1 MHVHTQDH
9 QPEHYGNLF
18 IIGITLNIGYVAIE
32 AFYGW
37 HIQSL
42 ALLADAGHN
51 LGDVAGLVLAW
62 LSMLAARLNAN
73 DRHTYGWKKGTIIA
87 SFLNASLLLIAMGA
101 LAWEAIG
108 RFDQITVTEGSTI
121 MWVAGVGVVINGVT
135 AWLFFSGSQ
144 TDLNIRGAFLH
155 MAADALVSLGVVI
168 SGALY
173 LQWQWNWLDPMVSLI
188 IVVVVVI
195 STWSLFYKSLHLLFD
210 GVPDNIDATA
220 VKQLLGDIPNVIS
233 VHDLHIW
240 AMSTTQNALSVHV
253 VIADGEL
260 DRDHLLEQISK
271 QLHQQENLNHITVQV
286 ESEDAAENCLLMH
299 CIKPEPA
306 D

>member
-1 MHVHTQDH
+1 MHFHSHDH
-9 QPEHYGNLF
+9 APKQYGILF
-18 IIGITLNIGYVAIE
+18 AIGIALNVGYIVIE

-62 LSMLAARLNAN
+62 LSILAARLIAD

-108 RFDQITVTEGSTI
+108 RFDQITTTEGVTI

-135 AWLFFSGSQ
+135 AWLFYSGSQ

-173 LQWQWNWLDPMVSLI
+173 LQWQWNWLDPVVSLI

-220 VKQLLGDIPNVIS
+220 VKQLLADIPNVTS

-240 AMSTTQNALSVHV
+240 AISTTQNALSAHV

-271 QLHQQENLNHITVQV
+271 QLQQQENLNHITVQV

-299 CIKPEPA
+299 CIKPA
-306 D
+306 N

>member
-1 MHVHTQDH
+1 MNTHVHDH
-9 QPEHYGNLF
+9 APKQYGKLF
-18 IIGITLNIGYVAIE
+18 IIGITLNLGFVAIE

-62 LSMLAARLNAN
+62 FSMLAARINAN

-108 RFDQITVTEGSTI
+108 RFDQVNITDGSTV
-121 MWVAGVGVVINGVT
+121 MWVAGVGVVVNGVT
-135 AWLFFSGSQ
+135 AWLFLSGSQ
-144 TDLNIRGAFLH
+144 GDLNIRGAFLH

-173 LQWQWNWLDPMVSLI
+173 LLWQWNWLDPVVSLT

-210 GVPDNIDATA
+210 GVPDNIDANI
-220 VKQLLGDIPNVIS
+220 VKQLLGDIPSVIS

-240 AMSTTQNALSVHV
+240 AMSTTQNALSAHV
-253 VIADGEL
+253 VIAAGDL
-260 DRDHLLEQISK
+260 DRDHLLKLISK
-271 QLHQQENLNHITVQV
+271 QLQQQENLNHITVQI

-299 CIKPEPA
+299 CIKQ
-306 D
+306 

>member
-1 MHVHTQDH
+1 MLFHTHDEAPKQ
-9 QPEHYGNLF
+9 YGTLF
-18 IIGITLNIGYVAIE
+18 IIGITLNLGFVAIE

-108 RFDQITVTEGSTI
+108 RFDQVTLTDGSTI
-121 MWVAGVGVVINGVT
+121 MWVAGVGVVINGIT
-135 AWLFFSGSQ
+135 AWLFMSGSKD
-144 TDLNIRGAFLH
+144 DLNIRGAFLH

-173 LQWQWNWLDPMVSLI
+173 LQWQWNWLDPVVSLI
-188 IVVVVVI
+188 IAVVVVV

-210 GVPDNIDATA
+210 GVPDNIDAGA

-253 VIADGEL
+253 VIANGDL
-260 DRDHLLEQISK
+260 DRDHLLAQISK
-271 QLHQQENLNHITVQV
+271 QLQQQENLNHITVQV

-299 CIKPEPA
+299 CIKQ
-306 D
+306 

>member
-1 MHVHTQDH
+1 MNTHVHDH
-9 QPEHYGNLF
+9 APKQYGKLF
-18 IIGITLNIGYVAIE
+18 IIGITLNLGFVAIE

-62 LSMLAARLNAN
+62 FSMLAARINAN

-108 RFDQITVTEGSTI
+108 RFDQVNITDGSTI
-121 MWVAGVGVVINGVT
+121 MWVAGVGVVVNGVT
-135 AWLFFSGSQ
+135 AWLFLSGSQ
-144 TDLNIRGAFLH
+144 GDLNIRGAFLH

-173 LQWQWNWLDPMVSLI
+173 LLWQWNWLDPVVSLT

-210 GVPDNIDATA
+210 GVPDNIDANI
-220 VKQLLGDIPNVIS
+220 VKQLLGDIPSVIS

-240 AMSTTQNALSVHV
+240 AMSTTQNALSAHV
-253 VIADGEL
+253 VIAAGDL
-260 DRDHLLEQISK
+260 DRDHLLKLISK
-271 QLHQQENLNHITVQV
+271 QLQQQENLNHITVQI

-299 CIKPEPA
+299 CIKQ
-306 D
+306 

>member
-1 MHVHTQDH
+1 MNTHVHNHAPKQ
-9 QPEHYGNLF
+9 YGTLF
-18 IIGITLNIGYVAIE
+18 IIGITLNLGFVAIE

-62 LSMLAARLNAN
+62 LSMLAARLNAD

-108 RFDQITVTEGSTI
+108 RFDQITLTDGSTI
-121 MWVAGVGVVINGVT
+121 MWVAGVGVLINGIT
-135 AWLFFSGSQ
+135 AWLFLAGSQ
-144 TDLNIRGAFLH
+144 DDLNIRGAFLH

-173 LQWQWNWLDPMVSLI
+173 LQWQWNWLDPVVSLI
-188 IVVVVVI
+188 IAVVVVV

-210 GVPDNIDATA
+210 GVPDNIDASI
-220 VKQLLGDIPNVIS
+220 VKQLLVDIPNVIS

-253 VIADGEL
+253 VIADAEL
-260 DRDHLLEQISK
+260 DRDHLLQLIGK
-271 QLHQQENLNHITVQV
+271 QLQQQENLNHITVQV

-299 CIKPEPA
+299 CIQH
-306 D
+306 

>member
-1 MHVHTQDH
+1 MHFHSHDH
-9 QPEHYGNLF
+9 APKQYGTLF
-18 IIGITLNIGYVAIE
+18 IIGIALNVGYIVIE

-62 LSMLAARLNAN
+62 LSILAARLNAD

-87 SFLNASLLLIAMGA
+87 SFLNASLLLIVMGA

-108 RFDQITVTEGSTI
+108 RFDQITSTEGVTI

-135 AWLFFSGSQ
+135 AWLFYSGSQ

-173 LQWQWNWLDPMVSLI
+173 LQWQWNWLDPVVSLI

-240 AMSTTQNALSVHV
+240 AISTSQNALSAHV

-260 DRDHLLEQISK
+260 DRDHLLKQISK
-271 QLHQQENLNHITVQV
+271 QLQQQENLNHITVQV

-299 CIKPEPA
+299 CIKH
-306 D
+306 

>member
-1 MHVHTQDH
+1 MNTHSHDH
-9 QPEHYGNLF
+9 APKQYGTLF
-18 IIGITLNIGYVAIE
+18 IIGITLNLGFVAIE

-108 RFDQITVTEGSTI
+108 RFDQIIVTEGSTI
-121 MWVAGVGVVINGVT
+121 MWVAGVGVIINGLT
-135 AWLFFSGSQ
+135 AWLFLSGSQ
-144 TDLNIRGAFLH
+144 ADLNIRGAFLH

-173 LQWQWNWLDPMVSLI
+173 LLWRWNWLDPVVSLI

-240 AMSTTQNALSVHV
+240 AMSTTQNALSAHV

-260 DRDHLLEQISK
+260 DRDRLLEQISK
-271 QLHQQENLNHITVQV
+271 QLQQQENLNHITVQV
-286 ESEDAAENCLLMH
+286 ESEDAAEKCLLMH
-299 CIKPEPA
+299 CIKQ
-306 D
+306 

>member
-1 MHVHTQDH
+1 VNNHTHDH
-9 QPEHYGNLF
+9 APKQYGSLF
-18 IIGITLNIGYVAIE
+18 IIGITLNLGFVAIE

-42 ALLADAGHN
+42 ALLADAAHN
-51 LGDVAGLVLAW
+51 LGDVAGLILAW

-108 RFDQITVTEGSTI
+108 RFDQVTITDGSTI
-121 MWVAGVGVVINGVT
+121 MWVAGVGVVINGIT
-135 AWLFFSGSQ
+135 AWLFLSGSQ

-173 LQWQWNWLDPMVSLI
+173 LQWQWNWLDPVVSLI
-188 IVVVVVI
+188 IAVVVVV

-210 GVPDNIDATA
+210 GVPDNIDASA

-253 VIADGEL
+253 VIANGDL
-260 DRDHLLEQISK
+260 NRDHLLEQISK
-271 QLHQQENLNHITVQV
+271 QLQQQENLNHITVQV

-299 CIKPEPA
+299 CIKQ
-306 D
+306 

>member
-1 MHVHTQDH
+1 MHVHTHDH
-9 QPEHYGNLF
+9 QPEQYGNLF
-18 IIGITLNIGYVAIE
+18 MIGITLNIGFVAVE

-51 LGDVAGLVLAW
+51 LGDVAGLALAW

-87 SFLNASLLLIAMGA
+87 SFLNASLLLVAMGA

-108 RFDQITVTEGSTI
+108 RFDQITSTEGSTI

-135 AWLFFSGSQ
+135 AWLFLSGSQ

-173 LQWQWNWLDPMVSLI
+173 LQWQWNWLDPVVSLI

-240 AMSTTQNALSVHV
+240 AMSTTQNALSAHV
-253 VIADGEL
+253 VIADGKL

-271 QLHQQENLNHITVQV
+271 QLQQQENLDHITVQV

-299 CIKPEPA
+299 CIKQEPA
-306 D
+306 N